1 LLHPDY
7 VAIKTSINGKR
18 ENCEISMLLTM
29 ALPKAAKLINF
40 YLKLDPAAL
49 DNLRKLSGN
58 ILKIEMPS
66 LSINFYIKITDTG
79 IELIQHYTG
88 LADTIIRG
96 TPLSLLSLLNQNNEK
111 THAVLQNQNITI
123 IGNIEIAQE
132 FKNIFSTLEI
142 DWEEYLSKIIGDP
155 LAHALMYKLHGF
167 STWIKSTEKSM
178 QRNLNEYLH
187 EEVNLFPP
195 HLACS
200 DLYTDI
206 DDLRDEVERLSQ
218 RVQRIQKK
226 FSEQNT

>member
-1 LLHPDY
+1 
-7 VAIKTSINGKR
+7 
-18 ENCEISMLLTM
+18 MLLTFV
-29 ALPKAAKLINF
+29 LLKATKLINF
-40 YLKLDPAAL
+40 YLKLDPAAMDHL
-49 DNLRKLSGN
+49 TKLSGN
-58 ILKIEMPS
+58 VLKIEMPS
-66 LSINFYIKITDTG
+66 LSINFYIKLTDTG
-79 IELIQHYTG
+79 IELMQHYSG

-96 TPLSLLSLLNQNNEK
+96 TPLSLLSLLQQNNEN

-123 IGNIEIAQE
+123 IGNIDLAQE

-167 STWIKSTEKSM
+167 STWIKSTERSM

-200 DLYTDI
+200 DLYNDI
-206 DDLRDEVERLSQ
+206 DNLRDHVERLSQ
-218 RVQRIQKK
+218 RVQRLQEK